1 MGKNYQGIN
10 GNWSGKIGPTVGRQ
24 KNGRTITAIYQPI
37 VKNPKTAKQTKA
49 RRYFSMIAETFRTMA
64 AWADVMTKGLRKYG
78 TAWSNLLFINM
89 DYDNTIGGSAPNY
102 SVLYDHLEL
111 SRGNLL
117 LPNSPTA
124 VIESNA
130 LSVSWTDNTDD
141 IAAFAKDIAC
151 LAVRNSVKGQWL
163 YTLSGGERSTRQ
175 ASMNLPSAWSG
186 DSVDCWL
193 SFRKFDGEEVSPS
206 VYLGNFSM

>member
-37 VKNPKTAKQTKA
+37 VQNPKTAKQTKA
-49 RRYFSMIAETFRTMA
+49 RKYFSLITETFRTMGG
-64 AWADVMTKGLRKYG
+64 WADVMTKGLRKYG

-89 DYDNTIGGSAPNY
+89 DYDKTIGGNAPNY
-102 SVLYDHLEL
+102 EVRLDNLEL

-117 LPNSPTA
+117 LPISPNA
-124 VIESNA
+124 VVESNA
-130 LSVSWTDNTDD
+130 LTVSWTDNTDD

-151 LAVRNSVKGQWL
+151 LAVRNGVKSQWL

-175 ASMNLPSAWSG
+175 ASMNVPSAWSG
-186 DSVDCWL
+186 DSIDCWL
-193 SFRKFDGEEVSPS
+193 SFRKFDDEEVSPS
-206 VYLGNFSM
+206 VYLGNFSI

>member
-10 GNWSGKIGPTVGRQ
+10 GNWSGKIGPTIGRQ

-37 VKNPKTAKQTKA
+37 VQNPKTAKQVKA
-49 RRYFSMIAETFRTMA
+49 RKYFSLISETFRTMGG
-64 AWADVMTKGLRKYG
+64 WAVLMTKGLRKYG

-89 DYDNTIGGSAPNY
+89 DYANTIGGSAPDF
-102 SVLYDHLEL
+102 SVRYDHLEL

-117 LPNSPTA
+117 LPISPNA
-124 VIESNA
+124 VVEGNA
-130 LSVSWTDNTDD
+130 LTVSWTDNTDD

-151 LAVRNSVKGQWL
+151 IAVRNGVKSQWL
-163 YTLSGGERSTRQ
+163 YTLSGGERSTRL

-186 DSVDCWL
+186 DSIDCWL
-193 SFRKFDGEEVSPS
+193 SFRKFNDEEVSPS
-206 VYLGNFSM
+206 VYLGNFTI